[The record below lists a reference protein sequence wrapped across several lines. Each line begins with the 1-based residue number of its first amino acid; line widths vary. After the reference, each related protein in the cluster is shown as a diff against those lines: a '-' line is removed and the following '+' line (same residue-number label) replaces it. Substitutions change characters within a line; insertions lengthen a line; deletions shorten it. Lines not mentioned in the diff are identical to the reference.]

1 MAILGNYADRSKGVK
16 VENAK
21 QVMLSFRVSAQ
32 DERMI
37 REAAQEAGM
46 SVSDWIRAR
55 IVGRV

>member
-1 MAILGNYADRSKGVK
+1 M
-16 VENAK
+16 ENAK